1 VIWEHARINY
11 DLIQEL
17 FLPVFLGV
25 SLHGLFTVISGVSC
39 VRPRCVGMV
48 CGLLMMSAFVM
59 LSRFGVVAGG
69 LCMMFRCLLV
79 MFGRFF

>member
-1 VIWEHARINY
+1 MPGGMPDVNY
-11 DLIQEL
+11 DLMLQEL
-17 FLPVFLGV
+17 FLPVFLSV

-59 LSRFGVVAGG
+59 LSRLGVVAGSM
-69 LCMMFRCLLV
+69 CVMFRCLLV
-79 MFGRFF
+79 VFR